1 MHEQTGSV
9 ERLGHV
15 DRHDLLGGDHLLVAL
30 RLFPLPFSNEG
41 ERGRRA
47 APEPRSLKLS
57 EVSFCYFVDGASGF
71 CGLFG
76 SAAGELS

>member
-1 MHEQTGSV
+1 MHEQIGSV

-15 DRHDLLGGDHLLVAL
+15 NRHVLLGGDHLLVAL

-57 EVSFCYFVDGASGF
+57 GVSFCYFVDGASGF

-76 SAAGELS
+76 SAASGLS